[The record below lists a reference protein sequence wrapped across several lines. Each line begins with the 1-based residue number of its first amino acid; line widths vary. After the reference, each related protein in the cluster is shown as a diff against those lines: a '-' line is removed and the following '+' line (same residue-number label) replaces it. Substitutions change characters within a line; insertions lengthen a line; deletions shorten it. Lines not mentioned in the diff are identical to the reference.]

1 MDYYFAIYN
10 VTDKIVEEKKTVADT
25 TLALEYEFDHPEKDD
40 LLHVFFDRLYRM
52 EVSGRGTGKW
62 AYYKETS
69 PFDWK
74 NLSADGKRVLSAE
87 GKKAEIEAIAAA
99 KEAEK

>member
-25 TLALEYEFDHPEKDD
+25 TLALEYEFDHPEKDE

-74 NLSADGKRVLSAE
+74 NLSSDGKRVLSAD
-87 GKKAEIEAIAAA
+87 GKKTELDAIAAA